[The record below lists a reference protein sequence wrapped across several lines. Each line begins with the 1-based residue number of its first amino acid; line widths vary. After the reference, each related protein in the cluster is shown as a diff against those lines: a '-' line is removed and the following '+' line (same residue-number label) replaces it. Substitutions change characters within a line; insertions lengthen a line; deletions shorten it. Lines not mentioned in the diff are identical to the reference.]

1 MNDVVVLT
9 TVLEEVRRPC
19 LSSPV
24 LALSDFASPTA
35 SQVRRRN
42 SSAYTRLRALCSS
55 PSRRFFVFANEH
67 REETYVTATPGE
79 TPNDRNDRAIRTAT
93 AWYVR
98 VCPGARVV
106 LLTQDA
112 ACRDLATAEGLTALS
127 VVDYVRQWPGA
138 SPQVADLVAGGVD
151 DDGGDDGGDGD
162 EGGRPQKRSRVFAD
176 HLAMH
181 DITAG
186 LAAGTLVQGTL
197 RCGRFNPWS
206 GIVTLLAG
214 DGVTTGGT
222 AASSHTLVL
231 VNGRE
236 DMNRGMDGDTVVVQL
251 LPQSQWRP
259 AGSGAGGGRG
269 GSSKPYIHNS
279 ADAALGPE
287 PPRGNEEETA
297 PEAIVAPGEH
307 FEDDVLLQQP
317 SGGPGGQPG
326 SDGRVPTGK
335 VVGILSRAWR
345 SRGYAGSLE
354 EPQPGS
360 VAAQRWAAGS
370 PLGVIFVPCDRRVP
384 QVRVRTRQ
392 GAALGGMRLIVARAE
407 WDAHSHYPSGH
418 YVRTLGPAGDVD
430 AETAALIH
438 EHDIETAPFSDAV
451 MACVP
456 PLPWALDPGLLA
468 AEPHRV
474 DLRHVRTCSVDPPG
488 CRDIDDALSC
498 EDLGDG
504 TFRVG
509 VHIADVSA
517 FVRPGTPLDAEAANR
532 GTSTYL
538 VQRRIDMLPKALTE
552 EICSL
557 KGGTERMTFTVL
569 WRMDADAKV
578 LDVTFTKAVIR
589 SVAALSYAEAQAR
602 MDDTQA
608 SDPLTCDLR
617 NLASLARKLR
627 AARFDAGALALAS
640 PEVKFQLDSETL
652 DPTDVG
658 MYQTREA
665 NRMVEEWMLIAN
677 CTVADKI
684 LASFPGAAMLRRH
697 ASPTPRMLEPLLR
710 AAEAAGMHL
719 DVSSSRAL
727 ALSLDAAVRP
737 DDPYFNKLLRILA
750 TRCMAQAEYIASG
763 EVAPAEYHHYG
774 LAAPLYTHFTSP
786 IRRYADLVVHRLL
799 AAALGIDAFPEG
811 LLNAPDGGLAARAA
825 SLNVRHRNAQYAG
838 RASVEVFTVLYFR
851 DRPCIADARVT
862 RCKATGL
869 TVFIPRFGIEG
880 PVPFGDDDGAAAAK
894 GGKAAPAASEW
905 EMSADGA
912 RVVASDGTGRSFRL
926 FQRCAVRIS
935 VVKATVGLRER
946 LVLRLADEAELKAE
960 DLAT

>member
-1 MNDVVVLT
+1 MVVLT
-9 TVLEEVRRPC
+9 TVLEEVRTVPSFQTLLLLPAD
-19 LSSPV
+19 LSSIP
-24 LALSDFASPTA
+24 
-35 SQVRRRN
+35 QVRRRN
-42 SSAYTRLRALCSS
+42 SSAYTRLRALCASRA
-55 PSRRFFVFANEH
+55 RRFFVFANEH
-67 REETYVTATPGE
+67 REETYVTSNPGE
-79 TPNDRNDRAIRTAT
+79 SPNDRNDRAIRTAT
-93 AWYVR
+93 AWYAR
-98 VCPGARVV
+98 VCPGAKVV

-112 ACRDLATAEGLTALS
+112 ACRAAATAEGLTALS
-127 VVDYVRQWPGA
+127 VVDYVCQWPGA
-138 SPQVADLVAGGVD
+138 SSQVADLVAGGVD
-151 DDGGDDGGDGD
+151 DDGGEDGEDGDDGG
-162 EGGRPQKRSRVFAD
+162 RPVKRSRVFAD

-186 LAAGTLVQGTL
+186 LAGGTLVQGTL
-197 RCGRFNPWS
+197 RCGRFNPWA
-206 GIVTLLAG
+206 GIVTLLTATGAAG
-214 DGVTTGGT
+214 GPTST
-222 AASSHTLVL
+222 AGAHTLVL

-251 LPQSQWRP
+251 LPQAQWRP
-259 AGSGAGGGRG
+259 AGSGAGGGGRG
-269 GSSKPYIHNS
+269 GPKAHAHTS
-279 ADAALGPE
+279 AEAALGGPE
-287 PPRGNEEETA
+287 PARGGGGNDDTA

-317 SGGPGGQPG
+317 GGAAGGQAG
-326 SDGRVPTGK
+326 GDGRVPTGK

-370 PLGVIFVPCDRRVP
+370 PLGVVFVPCDRRVP
-384 QVRVRTRQ
+384 KVRVRTRQ
-392 GAALGGMRLIVARAE
+392 GAALGGMRIIVAIDE

-456 PLPWALDPGLLA
+456 PLPWSLDPGLLG

-517 FVRPGTPLDAEAANR
+517 FVRPGTPLDGEAANR

-569 WRMDADAKV
+569 WTMDADAKV
-578 LDVTFTKAVIR
+578 RDVTFTKAVIR

-602 MDDTQA
+602 MDDSTA
-608 SDPLTCDLR
+608 GDPLTCDLR

-665 NRMVEEWMLIAN
+665 NRMVEEWMLLAN

-763 EVAPAEYHHYG
+763 DVGPAEYHHYG

-811 LLNAPDGGLAARAA
+811 LLSAPDGGLSSRAA

-851 DRPCIADARVT
+851 DRPCVADARVT

-880 PVPFGDDDGAAAAK
+880 PVPFGDDDDAAK
-894 GGKAAPAASEW
+894 GGKGQPGAEGW

-912 RVVASDGTGRSFRL
+912 RVVATDGTGRSFRL